1 MHTISLSERL
11 NQYIFKMT
19 KLLRVFVVDMYI
31 AYHDIGAIEEVIF
44 FKAKYMTVFKLE
56 NSYHLRP

>member
-1 MHTISLSERL
+1 
-11 NQYIFKMT
+11 MT